1 VIDTLRADHLGV
13 YGYSKPV
20 SPHLDAL
27 AAESVVF
34 ERAYAQSGWT
44 RTSMAS
50 ILTGLTPFAHH
61 VLGRQDALPPSLP
74 TLAGILRSA
83 GYDTAGIVTNANVAP
98 ELGFGRGFDHY
109 RPLYTRHDDSPPAGR
124 LNGELL
130 AWLQSRRQG
139 APFFAYLHSLEPHDP
154 YEPPEPFRSRFAPH
168 LATTLRDPEEVPAAL
183 ARDPKLRPEAVRADF
198 EALYDGEIA
207 ANDAAFGL
215 LLQSLRAA
223 GLYDD
228 TLIVVVSDH
237 GEELL
242 EHGRWGHGHSL
253 YTEILHVP
261 LILKLPHGRRA
272 GERRNNIARQI
283 DLLPTLLAAV
293 GEPVPPEAQGRDLL
307 ADTAGEAD
315 PPVLSLLRLDRVE
328 LASLVDRGR
337 KLIQWNPDRPPGHQ
351 ELYDLRDDPQERRD
365 LTAQGPRW
373 AGLMT
378 GRLRQL
384 RSDHERPVAA
394 PRVLLDGEVRHQLR
408 ALGYIH

>member
-1 VIDTLRADHLGV
+1 VLLYVIDTLRADHLGV

-50 ILTGLTPFAHH
+50 ILTGVTPFAHH
-61 VLGRQDALPPSLP
+61 VLGRNDALPTSLP
-74 TLAGILRSA
+74 TLAGLLRSA
-83 GYDTAGIVTNANVAP
+83 GYNTAGIVTNANVAP
-98 ELGFGRGFDHY
+98 ELGFGRGFDRY
-109 RPLYTRHDDSPPAGR
+109 RPLYSRHDDSPAAGR

-130 AWLQSRRQG
+130 AWLQSRRRQG

-168 LATTLRDPEEVPAAL
+168 LAT
-183 ARDPKLRPEAVRADF
+183 
-198 EALYDGEIA
+198 ALYDGEIA
-207 ANDAAFGL
+207 ANDAAFGR
-215 LLQSLRAA
+215 LLQSLREA

-242 EHGRWGHGHSL
+242 DHGRWGHGHTL

-261 LILKLPHGRRA
+261 LILKLPPGRRA
-272 GERRNNIARQI
+272 GERRHNVARQI
-283 DLLPTLLAAV
+283 DLLPTILAAV
-293 GEPVPPEAQGRDLL
+293 GEPVPTEAQGRDLL
-307 ADTAGEAD
+307 APTAGEAD
-315 PPVLSLLRLDRVE
+315 PPVLSQLRLDRVE

-337 KLIQWNPDRPPGHQ
+337 KLIQWNPDSPPGHQ

-373 AGLMT
+373 ASLMT
-378 GRLRQL
+378 SRLRQL
-384 RSDHERPVAA
+384 RSDQERSVTV
-394 PRVLLDGEVRHQLR
+394 PRVILDGEVRHQLR
-408 ALGYIH
+408 ALGYIR